1 MRLVYLLKIVDIE
14 NTPNRLKSH
23 EQPNEK
29 PKRNKKGKLAAARLR
44 QLKKSRNKLRSK
56 LKDE

>member
-14 NTPNRLKSH
+14 NRLKSH

-44 QLKKSRNKLRSK
+44 QLKKSRNKLREK
-56 LKDE
+56 LKDDL